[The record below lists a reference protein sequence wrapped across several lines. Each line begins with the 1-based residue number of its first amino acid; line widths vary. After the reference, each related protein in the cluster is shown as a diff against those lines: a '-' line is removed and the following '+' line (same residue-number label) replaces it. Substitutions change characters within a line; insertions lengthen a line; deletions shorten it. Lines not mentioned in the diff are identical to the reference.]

1 MKMNFSHNEKGSMKA
16 SFEPKQTVLSE
27 FLEGDVQGAVPYC
40 REILDEALS
49 VKMGNKPNWAING
62 NAYSLTVTKE
72 KALLEGRWEKIK
84 LELPINDF
92 MQAVSGWLAFLESP
106 RR

>member
-1 MKMNFSHNEKGSMKA
+1 MNFSQNDKGSMKVI
-16 SFEPKQTVLSE
+16 FEPEQTVLSE

-40 REILDEALS
+40 REILDETLS
-49 VKMGNKPNWAING
+49 VKMGDKSKWSING

-72 KALLEGRWEKIK
+72 NVLLEGRWEKIK